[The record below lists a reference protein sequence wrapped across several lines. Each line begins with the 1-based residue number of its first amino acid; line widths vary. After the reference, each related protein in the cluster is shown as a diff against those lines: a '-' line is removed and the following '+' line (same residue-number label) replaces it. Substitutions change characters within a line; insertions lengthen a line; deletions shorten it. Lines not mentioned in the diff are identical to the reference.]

1 VNAIAY
7 ERGPIGYPLLL
18 DVASST
24 VSSVAEA
31 DFMRWRNTKRMTRLR
46 KAEQDGMWGGVVK
59 ECGLVPSFM
68 GVVGIISI
76 DGYFQTPST
85 TTGVPLRRRIV
96 QIPHRPYHLRLRLC
110 INIVSFCIQ

>member
-31 DFMRWRNTKRMTRLR
+31 DFMRWGNTKRMTRLR
-46 KAEQDGMWGGVVK
+46 KEQDGMWGVVK

-68 GVVGIISI
+68 GVVGIIST

-85 TTGVPLRRRIV
+85 TTGA
-96 QIPHRPYHLRLRLC
+96 PHLK
-110 INIVSFCIQ
+110 